1 MKSKEIYRV
10 ADLGLAICF
19 THSSVLSDLDH
30 MCLPIDADRFRF
42 NLHEV
47 LKPTMDSGV
56 TSIVSCYNFKVI
68 FNLIAYLRSYRHLK
82 APFNC
87 NFPTIDV
94 DVVGH
99 MKLLNEQM
107 LIQRPVLHEVA
118 IATTQCVLIH
128 LQTNVALV
136 LKLSVCT
143 SLSQNSYKL
152 YMTFPGTPTTFL
164 QRSLGPF

>member
-56 TSIVSCYNFKVI
+56 TSI
-68 FNLIAYLRSYRHLK
+68 

-128 LQTNVALV
+128 LQT
-136 LKLSVCT
+136 K
-143 SLSQNSYKL
+143 
-152 YMTFPGTPTTFL
+152 
-164 QRSLGPF
+164 

>member
-30 MCLPIDADRFRF
+30 MCLPIDADRGD
-42 NLHEV
+42 L
-47 LKPTMDSGV
+47 
-56 TSIVSCYNFKVI
+56 Y
-68 FNLIAYLRSYRHLK
+68 Y
-82 APFNC
+82 
-87 NFPTIDV
+87 
-94 DVVGH
+94 VVGH